1 MNKTKIILDTDIGDD
16 IDDAFALSI
25 ALNEPNCELLG
36 VTTVFRNAYKR
47 AKMASYLIKT
57 FNQNIKVY
65 AGCDVPLIANV
76 SDLLSSEIKAK
87 EKLDETG
94 KYLLPQYLPVM
105 DQGVVEEKHA
115 VDFII
120 EMAHKYPHK
129 LVVVGI
135 GPLTNIALAIRKDP
149 EITKLIKEIRI
160 MGGDPTN
167 VNCKEWNIFC
177 DPEAARIV
185 YSSGINLYVV
195 GLNVTM
201 KVKLE
206 KENREKLKKV
216 DGERFSLIYTMME
229 KWFKHY
235 EFSIPVMHDPL
246 AISTLFIDVCKFEK
260 ENIFVGLE
268 GAERAVTLI
277 DKRGLVI
284 NYAKEVDVDAFFK
297 YFLSTV
303 FKI

>member
-1 MNKTKIILDTDIGDD
+1 MSKIKLILDTDIGDD

-47 AKMASYLIKT
+47 AKMASYLIHT
-57 FNQNIKVY
+57 FNQDVKVY
-65 AGCDVPLIANV
+65 AGCDIPLIAKV
-76 SDLLSSEIKAK
+76 SDLLSTEIKAK

-120 EMAHKYPHK
+120 EMAHKYPNE

-135 GPLTNIALAIRKDP
+135 GPLTNIAMAIRKDP
-149 EITKLIKEIRI
+149 SLVNLIKEIRI

-185 YSSGINLYVV
+185 YSSGINLYAV

-206 KENREKLKKV
+206 QRYREKLKSV
-216 DGERFSLIYTMME
+216 DGERFSLIYSMME

-246 AISTLFIDVCKFEK
+246 AFSTLFIDDCQFAKEK
-260 ENIFVGLE
+260 VFVGLE
-268 GAERAVTLI
+268 GQERAVTLV
-277 DKRGLVI
+277 DQRGTEI
-284 NYAKEVDVDAFFK
+284 NFAKEVDVETFFK
-297 YFLSTV
+297 YFLQTV

>member
-120 EMAHKYPHK
+120 EMAHKYPHE

-185 YSSGINLYVV
+185 YEADVPLYAV

-201 KVKLE
+201 QVKLLAE
-206 KENREKLKKV
+206 YREKLKQV
-216 DGERFSLIYTMME
+216 DGKRFSLLSDMMA

-235 EFSIPVMHDPL
+235 EFSVPVMHDPL
-246 AISTLFIDVCKFEK
+246 AVTTIFKDVCKFK
-260 ENIFVGLE
+260 EDNVFIGLE
-268 GAERAVTLI
+268 NNERAVTLI
-277 DKRGLVI
+277 DDHGKKI
-284 NYAKEVDVDAFFK
+284 HYAESVDVKEFFE
-297 YFLSTV
+297 YFLETV

>member
-120 EMAHKYPHK
+120 EMAHKCPHE

-167 VNCKEWNIFC
+167 VNCK
-177 DPEAARIV
+177 
-185 YSSGINLYVV
+185 
-195 GLNVTM
+195 
-201 KVKLE
+201 
-206 KENREKLKKV
+206 
-216 DGERFSLIYTMME
+216 
-229 KWFKHY
+229 
-235 EFSIPVMHDPL
+235 
-246 AISTLFIDVCKFEK
+246 
-260 ENIFVGLE
+260 
-268 GAERAVTLI
+268 
-277 DKRGLVI
+277 
-284 NYAKEVDVDAFFK
+284 
-297 YFLSTV
+297 
-303 FKI
+303 